1 MDDQLNEKRDH
12 CDHDL
17 IVRQETD
24 CQRQAG
30 KDPADHKID
39 QQKDQNIKQRIF
51 KKYTAEQMCR
61 SNQTQPINC

>member
-1 MDDQLNEKRDH
+1 MNDQLDEKRDH

-24 CQRQAG
+24 CQCQTG

-39 QQKDQNIKQRIF
+39 QQKDQNIKQRMC
-51 KKYTAEQMCR
+51 KKYTAEQMGRRNHAPGVDC
-61 SNQTQPINC
+61 